1 MIFTIITLNF
11 FSNRSPIF
19 TSLTCSLGLYLAS
32 SSGTYPSAV
41 SNLLRLWFPFHWL
54 KIVLLLA
61 SAICPLVSEAK
72 RLVLVSQWEGL
83 LPANWWVELSLV
95 TLVGRFVFIK
105 ILSSLSVD
113 GWSCVPILLVF
124 WPEAS
129 QNWNLQTVG
138 WG

>member
-1 MIFTIITLNF
+1 MVSI
-11 FSNRSPIF
+11 
-19 TSLTCSLGLYLAS
+19 SLAEDC
-32 SSGTYPSAV
+32 
-41 SNLLRLWFPFHWL
+41 
-54 KIVLLLA
+54 LLLA

-95 TLVGRFVFIK
+95 TLVGRFIFIK

-124 WPEAS
+124 WLRHPRTGTYRLLGGAG
-129 QNWNLQTVG
+129 L
-138 WG
+138 